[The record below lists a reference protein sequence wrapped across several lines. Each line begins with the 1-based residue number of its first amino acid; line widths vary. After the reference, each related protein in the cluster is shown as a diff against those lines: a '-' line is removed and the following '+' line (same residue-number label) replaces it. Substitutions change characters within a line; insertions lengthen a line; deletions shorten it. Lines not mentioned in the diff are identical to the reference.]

1 VGATRP
7 EEHHNSAASV
17 IQKREKGVFPM
28 SNFADLSTDVKTIVG
43 EPLEYP
49 SSPNPVI
56 SSNIVTIAP
65 GTVTPWMIHPV
76 QPYLYV
82 LEGTLIVEFA
92 ADGSRQS
99 FKAGQAFLQTR
110 THWHRGR
117 NDGTTPVRFLSV
129 FVGARDVP
137 TILHPPAGKVVEES
151 TVHAGLSRN
160 APAA

>member
-1 VGATRP
+1 
-7 EEHHNSAASV
+7 
-17 IQKREKGVFPM
+17 M
-28 SNFADLSTDVKTIVG
+28 SPFADLSKDVKTIVG
-43 EPLEYP
+43 EPIEYP

-56 SSNIVTIAP
+56 TSNIVTIAP
-65 GTVTPWMIHPV
+65 GTVTEWMIHPV

-117 NDGTTPVRFLSV
+117 NDGKNPVRFLSV
-129 FVGARDVP
+129 FIGARDVP

-151 TVHAGLSRN
+151 TVQETACRS
-160 APAA
+160 APAS